1 MRSNSFRDEGSYFF
15 GFAFLATIVL
25 LFGIGCQPQM
35 REALTP
41 HASHT
46 PSSPPSELP
55 GTGIEMVQP
64 TATFAVAQVD
74 TQTVLLTPLSRRSTC
89 LLLES
94 RLYDLTVA
102 EDPATFAQTAGLFYE
117 NGATRV
123 VIQLAA
129 PDAES
134 AFLADYG
141 AEVERYT
148 SALIQARVPLEMLC
162 PLADDDRVQSIR
174 TPHGVVIP

>member
-1 MRSNSFRDEGSYFF
+1 
-15 GFAFLATIVL
+15 
-25 LFGIGCQPQM
+25 M
-35 REALTP
+35 REAP
-41 HASHT
+41 PSYPFHT
-46 PSSPPSELP
+46 PSNPPSELP

-64 TATFAVAQVD
+64 TATFVVAQVD
-74 TQTVLLTPLSRRSTC
+74 TQTVLLTPLSGRSTC

-134 AFLADYG
+134 TFLADYG
-141 AEVERYT
+141 AEVESST
-148 SALIQARVPLEMLC
+148 PALIQARVPLEMLC

-174 TPHGVVIP
+174 IPQSIVMP